1 MGQQADAWAF
11 REAHTTALGLT
22 SFTAQISAI
31 GKINQRERR
40 EVTPE
45 VVLETVLETV
55 LEVVL
60 LADTFI
66 NYFEPENRGAAHR
79 IFDRRRLHRTYP
91 CRP

>member
-1 MGQQADAWAF
+1 
-11 REAHTTALGLT
+11 LGLT

-45 VVLETVLETV
+45 VVLETV